1 LGRRRKLMKKSL
13 WVLVFLAVLVFA
25 GSASAQC
32 TSPPLGMIGWWP
44 GDGNASDI
52 QWGR

>member
-1 LGRRRKLMKKSL
+1 MKRSL
-13 WVLVFLAVLVFA
+13 WILVFLAVLILA
-25 GSASAQC
+25 GHASAQSC
-32 TSPPLGMIGWWP
+32 TPAPSGMIGWWP